1 MLIRPVAIAVGILA
15 EATTRHRPGEVTA
28 RVRADCKAWYKCA
41 MQPGPPRRRRARPVA
56 DAPIDALLVR
66 SEDLAKGWLLALL
79 EQAPLDESP
88 GILAA
93 DLARD
98 GPRVCDAVVRAI
110 ANETD
115 LRRLEPEGALERL
128 VAGAGEL
135 SGAPGPE
142 GAARAVDAL
151 HAVLW
156 SALRDELR
164 SPEVDQISEIAERL
178 ALVIELVRGAVLRRL
193 GDGHGT
199 AQRPA
204 RGSTEP
210 YEVRPAYIG
219 DAQLAAVP
227 RPGAEEPRPGAEVPP
242 PGAEVPDLES
252 VPPAGG
258 SVAEP
263 PAVESVPRARGPV
276 AEPPAVESVP
286 RAWAPAPEK
295 PAGALWVKALED
307 EIQRAERSGTPL
319 SLLLAELEDAD
330 RVTAVEPAATATATF
345 SKFTQAVRT
354 VARRQDIVVCETE
367 TRAWII
373 ARDTARA
380 GAQALGTR
388 IAVAVSERSPWRG
401 APMLASVGLAVLG
414 AEGRTADEMI
424 EAAEEARFA
433 ASAEGVG
440 LVGVAPLVPGPRAV

>member
-1 MLIRPVAIAVGILA
+1 
-15 EATTRHRPGEVTA
+15 
-28 RVRADCKAWYKCA
+28 

-56 DAPIDALLVR
+56 DAPIDALLTHT
-66 SEDLAKGWLLALL
+66 EDLAKGWLLALL

-110 ANETD
+110 ADERD

-128 VAGAGEL
+128 VAGVGEL
-135 SGAPGPE
+135 SGASGPE
-142 GAARAVDAL
+142 GASRAVDAL

-164 SPEVDQISEIAERL
+164 SPDPDQVSEIAERL
-178 ALVIELVRGAVLRRL
+178 ALVIELVRGAVLRRW
-193 GDGHGT
+193 GEGHGA
-199 AQRPA
+199 AQRPSS
-204 RGSTEP
+204 GSTEP
-210 YEVRPAYIG
+210 YEVRPAHIG
-219 DAQLAAVP
+219 QAPLADAPA
-227 RPGAEEPRPGAEVPP
+227 PGV
-242 PGAEVPDLES
+242 
-252 VPPAGG
+252 
-258 SVAEP
+258 EP
-263 PAVESVPRARGPV
+263 PDVESVPRVGAPP
-276 AEPPAVESVP
+276 AEPPALESVP
-286 RAWAPAPEK
+286 RAGAPPAEPPALESVPRAGAPVVEE

-330 RVTAVEPAATATATF
+330 RVTAVEPAATAAATF
-345 SKFTQAVRT
+345 SRFTQAVRT

-388 IAVAVSERSPWRG
+388 IVAAVSERSPWRG

-414 AEGRTADEMI
+414 AEGRAADEMI

-433 ASAEGVG
+433 AAAEGVG
-440 LVGVAPLVPGPRAV
+440 LAGVAPLQPGPPVV

>member
-1 MLIRPVAIAVGILA
+1 
-15 EATTRHRPGEVTA
+15 
-28 RVRADCKAWYKCA
+28 

-56 DAPIDALLVR
+56 DAPIDALLTR
-66 SEDLAKGWLLALL
+66 TEDLAKGWLLALL

-110 ANETD
+110 ADETD

-128 VAGAGEL
+128 VAGVGEL
-135 SGAPGPE
+135 SGASGPE
-142 GAARAVDAL
+142 GASRAVDAL

-164 SPEVDQISEIAERL
+164 SPDPDQISEIAERL
-178 ALVIELVRGAVLRRL
+178 ALVIELVRGAVLRRW
-193 GDGHGT
+193 GEGHGA
-199 AQRPA
+199 AQRPSS
-204 RGSTEP
+204 GSTEP
-210 YEVRPAYIG
+210 YEVRPAHIG
-219 DAQLAAVP
+219 EAPLADARAPGVEPPDAESVP
-227 RPGAEEPRPGAEVPP
+227 RVGAPPAEPPA
-242 PGAEVPDLES
+242 LES
-252 VPPAGG
+252 VPSAG
-258 SVAEP
+258 A
-263 PAVESVPRARGPV
+263 PV
-276 AEPPAVESVP
+276 AEPPALESVP
-286 RAWAPAPEK
+286 RAGAPVAEP
-295 PAGALWVKALED
+295 PAGALWVKALQD

-330 RVTAVEPAATATATF
+330 RVTAVEPAATAAATF
-345 SKFTQAVRT
+345 SRFTQAVRT

-388 IAVAVSERSPWRG
+388 IVAAVSERSPWRG

-414 AEGRTADEMI
+414 AEGRAADEMI

-433 ASAEGVG
+433 AAAEGVG
-440 LVGVAPLVPGPRAV
+440 LAGVAPLQPGPPVV

>member
-1 MLIRPVAIAVGILA
+1 
-15 EATTRHRPGEVTA
+15 
-28 RVRADCKAWYKCA
+28 

-56 DAPIDALLVR
+56 DAPIDALLTR
-66 SEDLAKGWLLALL
+66 TEDLAKGWLLALL

-110 ANETD
+110 ADETD
-115 LRRLEPEGALERL
+115 LRRLEPEGALQRL
-128 VAGAGEL
+128 VAGVGEL
-135 SGAPGPE
+135 SGASGPE
-142 GAARAVDAL
+142 GASRAVDAL

-164 SPEVDQISEIAERL
+164 SPDPDQVSEIAERL
-178 ALVIELVRGAVLRRL
+178 ALVIELVRGAVLRRW
-193 GDGHGT
+193 GEGHGA
-199 AQRPA
+199 AQRPSS
-204 RGSTEP
+204 GSTEP
-210 YEVRPAYIG
+210 YEVRPAHIG
-219 DAQLAAVP
+219 EAPLADAPA
-227 RPGAEEPRPGAEVPP
+227 PGV
-242 PGAEVPDLES
+242 
-252 VPPAGG
+252 
-258 SVAEP
+258 EP
-263 PAVESVPRARGPV
+263 PDVESVPRAGAPP
-276 AEPPAVESVP
+276 AEPPALESVP
-286 RAWAPAPEK
+286 RAGAPVAEP

-330 RVTAVEPAATATATF
+330 RVTAVEPAATAAATF
-345 SKFTQAVRT
+345 SRFTQAVRT

-388 IAVAVSERSPWRG
+388 IVAAVSERSPWRG

-414 AEGRTADEMI
+414 AEGRAADEMI

-433 ASAEGVG
+433 AAAEGVG
-440 LVGVAPLVPGPRAV
+440 LAGVAPLRPGPPVV

>member
-1 MLIRPVAIAVGILA
+1 
-15 EATTRHRPGEVTA
+15 
-28 RVRADCKAWYKCA
+28 

-56 DAPIDALLVR
+56 DAPIDALLTR
-66 SEDLAKGWLLALL
+66 TEDLAKGWLLALL

-110 ANETD
+110 ADETD
-115 LRRLEPEGALERL
+115 LRRLEPEGALQRL
-128 VAGAGEL
+128 VAGVGEL
-135 SGAPGPE
+135 SGASGPE
-142 GAARAVDAL
+142 GASRAVDAL

-164 SPEVDQISEIAERL
+164 SPDPDQVSEIAERL
-178 ALVIELVRGAVLRRL
+178 ALVIELVRGAVLRRW
-193 GDGHGT
+193 GEGHGA
-199 AQRPA
+199 AQRPSS
-204 RGSTEP
+204 GSTEP
-210 YEVRPAYIG
+210 YEVRPAHIG
-219 DAQLAAVP
+219 EAPLADAPA
-227 RPGAEEPRPGAEVPP
+227 PGV
-242 PGAEVPDLES
+242 
-252 VPPAGG
+252 
-258 SVAEP
+258 EP
-263 PAVESVPRARGPV
+263 PDAESVPRVRAPV
-276 AEPPAVESVP
+276 AEPPALESVPRVGAPVAEPPALESVP
-286 RAWAPAPEK
+286 RAGAPVAEPPALESVPRAGAPVAEP

-330 RVTAVEPAATATATF
+330 RVTAVEPAATAAATF
-345 SKFTQAVRT
+345 SRFTQAVRT

-388 IAVAVSERSPWRG
+388 IVAAVSERSPWRG

-414 AEGRTADEMI
+414 AEGRAADEMI

-433 ASAEGVG
+433 AAAEGVG
-440 LVGVAPLVPGPRAV
+440 LAGVAPLRPGPPVV